1 MDTRFIG
8 DYQAPGDL
16 LAGRVIL
23 VTGAGDGI
31 GKAASLAFARCGAT
45 VILVG
50 RTTAKLEA
58 VYDQISAQGWP
69 EAVIQ
74 PVDLGGAS
82 EEDYQ
87 PLAAAIDAEFGRLD
101 GLLHNASELGQR
113 TPIANYHASIW
124 HKVMQVNV
132 NAQFLLTKALLPVLE
147 KSPDA
152 SIVLTSSSVG
162 RTGRAFWGAYAVS
175 KFATE
180 GFCQVLAG
188 ELAETTNIRVNCL
201 NPGATRTRMRAA
213 AYPAEDP
220 RILKTP
226 EEIMP
231 AYLYLMGPDSCG
243 VNGRS
248 FDAQEALAARQT
260 VAGGLTPKD

>member
-1 MDTRFIG
+1 MDTLFIG
-8 DYQAPGDL
+8 DYQAPANL
-16 LAGRVIL
+16 LADRTVL

-31 GKAASLAFARCGAT
+31 GRAASLAFARHGAT
-45 VILVG
+45 VILAG

-58 VYDQISAQGWP
+58 VYDLIAEAGWP

-74 PVDLGGAS
+74 PIDLAGAS
-82 EEDYQ
+82 EEDY
-87 PLAAAIDAEFGRLD
+87 LAMADAVSAEFGRLD

-113 TPIANYHASIW
+113 TPVANYQASTW

-132 NAQFLLTKALLPVLE
+132 NAQFLLTKALLPVLSASE
-147 KSPDA
+147 DA
-152 SIVLTSSSVG
+152 SIVLTSSGVG
-162 RTGRAFWGAYAVS
+162 RAGRPFWGAYAVS

-188 ELAETTNIRVNCL
+188 ELTETTNIRVNCL

-220 RILKTP
+220 RTLKTP
-226 EEIMP
+226 EQIMP
-231 AYLYLMGPDSCG
+231 AYLYLMGRDSVG
-243 VNGRS
+243 VSGGS
-248 FDAQEALAARQT
+248 FDAQEK
-260 VAGGLTPKD
+260 AGSRKLEV